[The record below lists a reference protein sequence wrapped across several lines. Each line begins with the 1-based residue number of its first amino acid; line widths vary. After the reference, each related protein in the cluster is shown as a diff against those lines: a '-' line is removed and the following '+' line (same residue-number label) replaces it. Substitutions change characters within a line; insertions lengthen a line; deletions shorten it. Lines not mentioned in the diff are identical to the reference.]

1 LLIRVQDYLLIVH
14 PAVYLPDVDSFLMI
28 NAIYKEVHDMKRR
41 EKALD
46 MGCGSGILSLTLA
59 KFFKKVIAV
68 DINPFA
74 VRCTVLN
81 AYLNG
86 CRRRIVAFISDLFSK
101 VEGDNY
107 DMIVFNTPYLINSKP
122 YDFAYSGSLKL
133 IREFILNAKE
143 MISSQGKILFTW
155 LFRNMKYL
163 SRVMCEFGLDWSIVL
178 SRKIYDEELVVI
190 KVERS

>member
-1 LLIRVQDYLLIVH
+1 
-14 PAVYLPDVDSFLMI
+14 MI
-28 NAIYKEVHDMKRR
+28 NAIYKEVHNMKRR

-46 MGCGSGILSLTLA
+46 MGCGSGILSLILA

-68 DINPFA
+68 DIDPFA

-101 VEGDNY
+101 VERDYY
-107 DMIVFNTPYLINSKP
+107 DMIVFNTPYLINSEP
-122 YDFAYSGSLKL
+122 YDSAYSGSLKL

-143 MISSQGKILFTW
+143 MISPQSKILFTW
-155 LFRNMKYL
+155 LFHNMKYL
-163 SRVMCEFGLDWSIVL
+163 SRVLCEFRLHWSIIL